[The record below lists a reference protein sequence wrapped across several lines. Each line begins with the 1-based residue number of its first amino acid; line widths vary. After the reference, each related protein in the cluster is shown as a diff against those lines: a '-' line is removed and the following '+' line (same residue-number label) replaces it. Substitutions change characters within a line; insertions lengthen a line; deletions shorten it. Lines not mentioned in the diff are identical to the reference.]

1 MQRADE
7 IHVYRGFS
15 SILGNRCCFLS
26 FQEKR
31 LSYPSYAGASVTA
44 EIMSVHFQS
53 RRERR
58 KEKERKRRGGGRK
71 RERAHSRDN
80 GRGGVVGMR
89 TRMGMGGR

>member
-1 MQRADE
+1 MRRVDE
-7 IHVYRGFS
+7 IRVYRGFS
-15 SILGNRCCFLS
+15 SILSNRCYFLS

-58 KEKERKRRGGGRK
+58 KEKERARERGREGGREGGGREK
-71 RERAHSRDN
+71 ALA
-80 GRGGVVGMR
+80 G
-89 TRMGMGGR
+89 

>member
-1 MQRADE
+1 M
-7 IHVYRGFS
+7 
-15 SILGNRCCFLS
+15 S

-58 KEKERKRRGGGRK
+58 KEREGGRGEKGGERERK
-71 RERAHSRDN
+71 HSRDN
-80 GRGGVVGMR
+80 GRGGVVGTRWGWAEDEGGGFR
-89 TRMGMGGR
+89 TGARILVDL

>member
-15 SILGNRCCFLS
+15 SILSNRCCFLS

-58 KEKERKRRGGGRK
+58 KEKERKRREGGRK
-71 RERAHSRDN
+71 RAHSRDN